1 MYNSIQQKQSES
13 IKTMSLMTFK
23 LSVLLICC
31 SLITQSSAAQ
41 NETPLMK
48 NRHSVPFEQK
58 PLQNFV
64 LYRSFNSTKKEA
76 VNVQTENLLR
86 LSTIGNQEKS
96 APVFQ
101 PAHIIQKNVKDTKKY
116 SARKET
122 NKQNSHLKKG
132 QRSHHGINQIK
143 SIYQTLRDGDS
154 INNDRGINTIR
165 YIPASKFETNEKLYF
180 LFNLSLLTSTEK
192 VFKSELFINKRYIRQ
207 RLTFDLHYFFY
218 TTKLNSGGIK
228 SKKKSGGPSMTLD
241 LSNYIGSDF
250 GRQNQWESFNILNSI
265 RSYLTM
271 RASIPVVNQ
280 TNLYYTFNNN
290 ERSSD
295 NEGNE
300 LVLIME
306 ATSFGRQ
313 RRRRNLVENLN
324 PYLMIYSNED
334 DKQMMEFFESRITDK
349 LEARIIDK
357 PSVVED
363 KVIVSNK
370 DMEELKKFEDQV
382 DKLNIED
389 QSIDKVENNSG
400 ENSILLADYLIKKSD
415 QHQAVANHYDDFL
428 ANTDRL
434 LYGSGINN
442 R

>member
-1 MYNSIQQKQSES
+1 
-13 IKTMSLMTFK
+13 MSLMTFK

-132 QRSHHGINQIK
+132 QRSHHGISQIK

-228 SKKKSGGPSMTLD
+228 SKKKS
-241 LSNYIGSDF
+241 
-250 GRQNQWESFNILNSI
+250 
-265 RSYLTM
+265 
-271 RASIPVVNQ
+271 IPIVNQ

-290 ERSSD
+290 EKPTV
-295 NEGNE
+295 NEDNE

-434 LYGSGINN
+434 LYGSDINN